1 MKANLDVVCRAGGG
15 GDGGAEH
22 YQWNHQI
29 LVGVRVLFD
38 YNTYCTSG
46 SVDFRLKI
54 IFRRLFWVRFA
65 FMRFGKQDGRYRGD
79 LRLSSLFFWYVT
91 SK

>member
-1 MKANLDVVCRAGGG
+1 MKANLDVVGRAGGG
-15 GDGGAEH
+15 GDGWAEH

-29 LVGVRVLFD
+29 LVSVRALFD
-38 YNTYCTSG
+38 FNTYCTSE

-54 IFRRLFWVRFA
+54 IFRRLFWFRFV

-79 LRLSSLFFWYVT
+79 LRLASLFFGT
-91 SK
+91 

>member
-1 MKANLDVVCRAGGG
+1 MKANLDVVDRAGVG

-22 YQWNHQI
+22 YQWNTQI
-29 LVGVRVLFD
+29 LVGVWVLFD
-38 YNTYCTSG
+38 FNTYCTSE

-54 IFRRLFWVRFA
+54 IFRRLFWFRFA

-79 LRLSSLFFWYVT
+79 LRFLCIFFGT
-91 SK
+91 